1 MKSHEREWL
10 EKRLAE
16 DTERLLANP
25 KPKAPTRV
33 AGERQRAIVSRKVD
47 AKEAA
52 RRVKTREPA
61 SARTLPLPGTRI
73 LTSKDQLALPLSKL
87 VSVETQV
94 GHAIVESIRE
104 EVKANSPCKTS
115 GKTKEPAG
123 HVWWVSERWTK
134 AQQSNPGD
142 DEMVPKPI
150 ALTLEGMQLENA
162 NGQNRGSMGAMHAYF
177 GREKKRKQAA
187 ALLVQAKALHFVGWP
202 VRITLTRIAPNEVD
216 SDNLRGMFKRVR
228 DGICEVLGFRDDK
241 DRDGYLAWVY
251 AQEKGGN
258 RADNKRGVAA
268 THHVRIGI
276 EVLP

>member
-25 KPKAPTRV
+25 KPKAPPRV

-73 LTSKDQLALPLSKL
+73 LTSKDQLALPLADQGGL
-87 VSVETQV
+87 L
-94 GHAIVESIRE
+94 HDRCHVESKAVRPAKS
-104 EVKANSPCKTS
+104 VKVGTA
-115 GKTKEPAG
+115 KEPAG

-150 ALTLEGMQLENA
+150 ALTLTGMQLENA

-177 GREKKRKQAA
+177 GREKRRKQSAMF
-187 ALLVQAKALHFVGWP
+187 LIQAKAMQFVGWP

-228 DGICEVLGFRDDK
+228 DGICEALGFRDDK

>member
-25 KPKAPTRV
+25 KPKAPPRV

-87 VSVETQV
+87 GGIETQV
-94 GHAIVESIRE
+94 GQAMCEAVRPELKS
-104 EVKANSPCKTS
+104 KAAS
-115 GKTKEPAG
+115 GKSKEPAG
-123 HVWWVSERWTK
+123 HVWWVSERWSK
-134 AQQSNPGD
+134 AQQSNPGN
-142 DEMVPKPI
+142 DEVIPKPI
-150 ALTLEGMQLENA
+150 ALTLTGMQLENA

-187 ALLVQAKALHFVGWP
+187 ALLVQAKALHFIGWP
-202 VRITLTRIAPNEVD
+202 MRITLTRIAPNEVD

-258 RADNKRGVAA
+258 RADNKRGIAA

-276 EVLP
+276 EVLT